1 MMSSAM
7 YSFSACS
14 FIHLVK
20 KGNCFSLEIVFS
32 NSLMCWLVSGV
43 LLGWVWW
50 VLHVCMWLSGLFS
63 LIR

>member
-14 FIHLVK
+14 FVHLVK

-43 LLGWVWW
+43 LLGWV
-50 VLHVCMWLSGLFS
+50 
-63 LIR
+63 